1 MLIWALNWVN
11 FSEMFRRVQLLNQYL
26 LKINNSNFRFDF
38 FSSFVVNSVKSS
50 CIKSRFSEHLDCKP
64 TCRFMTFVNRWKFVK
79 FGFRKKM
86 YYLCSTNIERPY
98 EAALSFLYL
107 LENQLKFPLMCEKL
121 PSRKKKL
128 PQRKGFLKPMQ
139 DRIVLKSDGKSLYVV
154 PRCKIF
160 SKKCIF

>member
-1 MLIWALNWVN
+1 
-11 FSEMFRRVQLLNQYL
+11 
-26 LKINNSNFRFDF
+26 
-38 FSSFVVNSVKSS
+38 
-50 CIKSRFSEHLDCKP
+50 
-64 TCRFMTFVNRWKFVK
+64 
-79 FGFRKKM
+79 M

-107 LENQLKFPLMCEKL
+107 LENQLKFPLMCENL

-139 DRIVLKSDGKSLYVV
+139 DRIVLKSDGKSLHVV

-160 SKKCIF
+160 SKKSIFLILRNVKFLQTYHFAKKIVEEVES